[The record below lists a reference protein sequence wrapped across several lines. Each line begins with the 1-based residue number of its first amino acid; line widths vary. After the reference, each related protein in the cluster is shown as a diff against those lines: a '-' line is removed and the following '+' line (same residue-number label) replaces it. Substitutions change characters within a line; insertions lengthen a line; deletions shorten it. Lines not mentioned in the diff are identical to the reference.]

1 MADVRL
7 IDVNKYFR
15 DEGNQTETNEQS
27 LSFCIIHKIDKSIMQ
42 REKLY

>member
-15 DEGNQTETNEQS
+15 DEGDQTETNEQF
-27 LSFCIIHKIDKSIMQ
+27 LLFCIIHKLDK
-42 REKLY
+42 